1 MHGNYAYFS
10 VQLMRMN
17 KKSNV
22 VQAVSTRKER
32 LKFAGIIF
40 FLMIAA
46 TLMGTLITFNI
57 QEWLRWFLG
66 GFMIMFAGF
75 KLIGI
80 EVFIRVF
87 KLYDLIAQRFK
98 PYTYIYPLLQA
109 FIGMWFITGLSP
121 VLRDVVTIGIGLSSL
136 IGILKIVG
144 SRGAIRLAYL
154 GKIIRLRYSTVIIFE
169 NTTIVILGL
178 LSLIWTIAF
187 N

>member
-1 MHGNYAYFS
+1 MHGNYAYLS
-10 VQLMRMN
+10 VQLLGMSKN
-17 KKSNV
+17 SNV

-75 KLIGI
+75 KLIGV

-121 VLRDVVTIGIGLSSL
+121 VLRDLVTIAIGLSSL
-136 IGILKIVG
+136 LGILKLVG
-144 SRGAIRLAYL
+144 KRGPIRLAYL

-169 NTTIVILGL
+169 NTTIVVLTL

-187 N
+187 S